1 MRNKQ
6 VKFRAIEEYP
16 NVLEPGKEIFSSIK
30 GKWSESFF
38 KNDKPISLE
47 LACGRG
53 EYSVALAERFPERN
67 YIGVDIKGERIWK
80 GSTQALERGINN
92 VGFLRIHILYILDY
106 FEDNEVDEIWITF
119 PDPRPRKRDIKRRLT
134 SPRYLNFYKQIIR
147 PGGVLR
153 LKTDNTQLYE
163 YTLECIQERDDIVDL
178 AFTDNLYQSDLR
190 AECFDIKTRYEEMFS
205 AKGEDIKYLRFSFK
219 PDAEAP

>member
-1 MRNKQ
+1 
-6 VKFRAIEEYP
+6 
-16 NVLEPGKEIFSSIK
+16 
-30 GKWSESFF
+30 
-38 KNDKPISLE
+38 
-47 LACGRG
+47 
-53 EYSVALAERFPERN
+53 
-67 YIGVDIKGERIWK
+67 
-80 GSTQALERGINN
+80 
-92 VGFLRIHILYILDY
+92 
-106 FEDNEVDEIWITF
+106 
-119 PDPRPRKRDIKRRLT
+119 DIKRRLT